1 MHYRDTCRS
10 RVERTRVGAVFLV
23 GSMRG
28 RSAVNKTHRL
38 YDAIITRFIFLS
50 FLRLAAARPLLCP
63 FGPIAPL
70 HFVHLCSGHS
80 KLLAFQCVMLPHA
93 LHRGSGQFASMW
105 PYCWQR
111 LHTSS
116 LGRSLLLMRS
126 VAARDEYAD
135 SFGRT
140 FARGK
145 AGRTACAA
153 HSVWTP

>member
-1 MHYRDTCRS
+1 MQLQLDS
-10 RVERTRVGAVFLV
+10 
-23 GSMRG
+23 
-28 RSAVNKTHRL
+28 
-38 YDAIITRFIFLS
+38 IFSLS
-50 FLRLAAARPLLCP
+50 FLRLAAPLSGLLLCP

-80 KLLAFQCVMLPHA
+80 KLLVFQCGMLPHA
-93 LHRGSGQFASMW
+93 LHLGLGQFASMW

-111 LHTSS
+111 SHTSS

-153 HSVWTP
+153 HSIRTRVALLAVPRSRVALAYKSWGSFSG